1 MNNPIL
7 IIAGVVIIFGIIV
20 GALIVA
26 LIYLRRRKQI
36 VDSLVRIHN
45 VVGCFAT
52 VEVPLQRNSP
62 GKVRVHLKGSVVDFV
77 ALTDEI
83 HEFRQGDAVVIVGI
97 EGNKVWVVSV

>member
-1 MNNPIL
+1 MKNPI
-7 IIAGVVIIFGIIV
+7 IVITGVVIILGIIV

-36 VDSLVRIHN
+36 VDSLIRINN

-52 VEVPLQRNSP
+52 VEVPLKLNSP
-62 GKVRVHLKGSVVDFV
+62 GKVRVRLKGSVVDFV
-77 ALTDEI
+77 AITDEI
-83 HEFRQGDAVVIVGI
+83 HEFSQGDSVVIVRI